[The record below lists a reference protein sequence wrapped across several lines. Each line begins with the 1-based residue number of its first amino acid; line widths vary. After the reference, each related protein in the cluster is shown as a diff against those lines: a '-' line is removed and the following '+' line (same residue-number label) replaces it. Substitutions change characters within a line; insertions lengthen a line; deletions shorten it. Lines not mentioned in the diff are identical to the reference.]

1 MTLNIVNK
9 NSISDTGGVADA
21 PLPTD
26 LEYGEL
32 AINYVSAD
40 PAIFVKDSANT
51 IRRVTE
57 GVGTVSEIKIASN
70 AVTNTK
76 LASNCV
82 TEAKILNG
90 AVTSDK
96 IAGSSVTEGKIL
108 NGAVTGQKIASNTIT
123 NSNISSSAAIDGT
136 KINPLFTANS
146 TLNIGLPT
154 GNAGINVGAS
164 TTANRTVTV
173 DLSGDSTYPDYG
185 LRMYRN
191 GGPNGT
197 TGFLTRGTGNF
208 DFDTTEG
215 GQIVFR
221 RGGVLKGYFASGID
235 RFILQGTGSRGAT
248 GYVVTS
254 SNDSVADPTNVGGN
268 PGYIQWV
275 TTSGVVGTTWFASD
289 INLKENIAP
298 CSVTASE
305 FINSIEFKEFDWK
318 PDSGSIGHVEVGV
331 IAQQLEVIEPSWV
344 YTLSDGKKGVN
355 EPAFMTYMA
364 KSLQEAL
371 GRITDLE
378 AQVAALQNP

>member
-21 PLPTD
+21 PLPAD
-26 LEYGEL
+26 REYGEL

-40 PAIFVKDSANT
+40 PAVFVKDSANT

-90 AVTSDK
+90 AVTSGK
-96 IAGSSVTEGKIL
+96 IAGNSVTEGKIL
-108 NGAVTGQKIASNTIT
+108 DGAVTGQKIASNTIT
-123 NSNISSSAAIDGT
+123 NSNISSNAAIDGT
-136 KINPLFTANS
+136 KINPLFTANN

-164 TTANRTVTV
+164 TAANRIATV

-185 LRMYRN
+185 LRVYRQ
-191 GGPNGT
+191 GGPNGK
-197 TGFLTRGTGNF
+197 TGFVTRGTGDF
-208 DFDTTEG
+208 EFDTTEG
-215 GQIVFR
+215 AQIVFR
-221 RGGVLKGYFASGID
+221 RGGALKGYFASSVD
-235 RFILQGTGSRGAT
+235 RLILNGTGSRGST

-254 SNDSVADPTNVGGN
+254 SNDSVADPQNVGGN

-275 TTSGVVGTTWFASD
+275 TSSGVVGTTWFASD

-298 CSVTASE
+298 CSATASE